1 MDFAY
6 TPEQEELRAL
16 AREVLTDHATPQRL
30 AEVEAS
36 EERVDRALWAAL
48 ARAGLLGIAVPEE
61 HGGSGLGMVE
71 LCILL
76 EEVGRAVAPVPV
88 HAVLVQGT
96 LPVARFGTPEQRARL
111 LPGVASGTLLLS
123 GALEEPR
130 NLDPLAPATRAVDG
144 RLSGVKLAVPVADA
158 AAAVVVSARPS
169 PPDPPHE
176 IRTPPPRFR
185 GDPGEGEGP
194 GGGDL
199 FLVDPRG
206 PGVSLE
212 RQEVTNHEARFLMT
226 LDGAPAERLG
236 DAGALAWLMRRA
248 RLGLCAMQVGVT
260 DRALRMTAEYTSTR
274 EQFGRPLSAFQAVSQ
289 RAADA
294 YVDVEGIRLTTQA
307 AIWRLAAGQEA
318 AADGAIA
325 VAKFWAAE
333 AGQRVVHAA
342 QHLHGGVGA
351 DVSYPLH
358 RSFLWA
364 KELELSLGGATQHL
378 LAIGER
384 IAEDVLPP
392 HPGPPPQGER
402 ELAAS

>member
-16 AREVLTDHATPQRL
+16 AREVLTDHATPQRV

-48 ARAGLLGIAVPEE
+48 ANAGLLGIAVPEE
-61 HGGSGLGMVE
+61 HGGSGLGMVD

-88 HAVLVQGT
+88 YPALVLGT
-96 LPVARFGTPEQRARL
+96 LPVAALGTPEQRARL
-111 LPGVASGTLLLS
+111 LPGVASGFLLLS

-130 NLDPLAPATRAVDG
+130 NLDPLTPATRATADG
-144 RLSGVKLAVPVADA
+144 AGWRLDGVKLGVPVAA
-158 AAAVVVSARPS
+158 SAAAVVVSAITPS
-169 PPDPPHE
+169 PPA
-176 IRTPPPRFR
+176 
-185 GDPGEGEGP
+185 GEAR
-194 GGGDL
+194 GGGEL
-199 FLVDPRG
+199 FLVDPHG
-206 PGVSLE
+206 PGVSLQ

-226 LDGAPAERLG
+226 LDGAPAELLG
-236 DAGALAWLMRRA
+236 GAGALAWLVRRA
-248 RLGLCAMQVGVT
+248 RLGLCAMQVGVA
-260 DRALRMTAEYTSTR
+260 DRALRMTAEYTTTR

-307 AIWRLAAGQEA
+307 ALWRLAAGQEA
-318 AADGAIA
+318 EADDAIA

-342 QHLHGGVGA
+342 QHLHGGVGV

-358 RSFLWA
+358 RFFLWA
-364 KELELSLGGATQHL
+364 KELELSLGGATQQL
-378 LAIGER
+378 LALGDMI
-384 IAEDVLPP
+384 
-392 HPGPPPQGER
+392 
-402 ELAAS
+402 AAS

>member
-16 AREVLTDHATPQRL
+16 AREVLTDHATPQRA

-36 EERVDRALWAAL
+36 EERVDRTLWAAL
-48 ARAGLLGIAVPEE
+48 ANAGLLGVAVPEE
-61 HGGSGLGMVE
+61 HGGSGLGIVE

-76 EEVGRAVAPVPV
+76 EEVGRAVAPAPV
-88 HAVLVQGT
+88 HPVLVMGT
-96 LPVARFGTPEQRARL
+96 LPVAELGTPEQRARL
-111 LPGVASGTLLLS
+111 LPGVASGALLLS

-130 NLDPLAPATRAVDG
+130 NLDPLAPATRATADG
-144 RLSGVKLAVPVADA
+144 DGWRLDGVKLGVPMAA
-158 AAAVVVSARPS
+158 SAAAVVVSAR
-169 PPDPPHE
+169 
-176 IRTPPPRFR
+176 
-185 GDPGEGEGP
+185 
-194 GGGDL
+194 GGGEL
-199 FLVDPRG
+199 FLVDPHG

-236 DAGALAWLMRRA
+236 GAGGLAWLVRRA

-307 AIWRLAAGQEA
+307 ALWRLAAGHEA
-318 AADGAIA
+318 GADDAIA

-342 QHLHGGVGA
+342 QHLHGGVGV

-364 KELELSLGGATQHL
+364 KELELSLGGATQQL
-378 LAIGER
+378 LALGDR
-384 IAEDVLPP
+384 IAEDVTPP
-392 HPGPPPQGER
+392 HASPPPGGGR
-402 ELAAS
+402 EVAAS

>member
-6 TPEQEELRAL
+6 TPEQEELGAL

-36 EERVDRALWAAL
+36 EERFDRALWAAL
-48 ARAGLLGIAVPEE
+48 ADAGLLGVAVPEE

-71 LCILL
+71 LCLLL

-88 HAVLVQGT
+88 HPVLVLGS
-96 LPVARFGTPEQRARL
+96 LPVAAFGTPGLRARL

-130 NLDPLAPATRAVDG
+130 NLDPLAPATRAVADG
-144 RLSGVKLAVPVADA
+144 AGWRLDGVKLAVPVAA
-158 AAAVVVSARPS
+158 GAAAVVVSARAPS
-169 PPDPPHE
+169 P
-176 IRTPPPRFR
+176 RQ
-185 GDPGEGEGP
+185 GEG
-194 GGGDL
+194 GGGGEL
-199 FLVDPRG
+199 FLVDPHA

-236 DAGALAWLMRRA
+236 GDAALAWLVRRA

-307 AIWRLAAGQEA
+307 ALWRLAAGQEA
-318 AADGAIA
+318 EADGAIA

-342 QHLHGGVGA
+342 QHLHGGVGV

-364 KELELSLGGATQHL
+364 KELELSLGGATQQL
-378 LAIGER
+378 LALGDM
-384 IAEDVLPP
+384 IAAP
-392 HPGPPPQGER
+392 
-402 ELAAS
+402 

>member
-1 MDFAY
+1 VDFAY
-6 TPEQEELRAL
+6 TPEQEALRAL
-16 AREVLTDHATPQRL
+16 AREVLTDHATPQRVT
-30 AEVEAS
+30 EIEAS

-48 ARAGLLGIAVPEE
+48 AKAGLLGIAVPEE

-88 HAVLVQGT
+88 HPALVQGT
-96 LPVARFGTPEQRARL
+96 LPVAAFGTPEQRARL
-111 LPGVASGTLLLS
+111 LPGVASGVLLLS

-130 NLDPLAPATRAVDG
+130 NLDPLAPATRAVADG
-144 RLSGVKLAVPVADA
+144 AGWRLDGVKLGVPVAA
-158 AAAVVVSARPS
+158 SAAAVVVSAVTS
-169 PPDPPHE
+169 
-176 IRTPPPRFR
+176 FSQA
-185 GDPGEGEGP
+185 GEGP
-194 GGGDL
+194 GGGEL

-206 PGVSLE
+206 PGVTLQ

-226 LDGAPAERLG
+226 LDGAPAEQLG
-236 DAGALAWLMRRA
+236 GTGALAWLVRRA

-260 DRALRMTAEYTSTR
+260 DRALRMTAEYTSAR

-307 AIWRLAAGQEA
+307 ALWRLAAGQEA
-318 AADGAIA
+318 EADDAIA

-342 QHLHGGVGA
+342 QHLHGGVGV

-364 KELELSLGGATQHL
+364 KELELSLGGATQQL
-378 LAIGER
+378 LALGDMI
-384 IAEDVLPP
+384 
-392 HPGPPPQGER
+392 
-402 ELAAS
+402 AAS